1 MNQVGVFNS
10 VPPQEELSAPGT
22 LMWISEDAGDEFL
35 KAYQHCVAHAPQIA
49 MRSSV
54 VDGLQRPAA
63 EVRAIVITQ
72 RQRIMPSRSL
82 VRDMREAYPQA
93 RILCLMGSCCEGMYA
108 KVLDPVF
115 SKSERLYCHQW
126 GQVLP
131 AWLRCCG
138 AVVPVSD
145 RTCRSVAVVSA
156 TPANGSALMDL
167 AESAGAVAFW
177 CRDVCGWQMRRIDA
191 VWWDDSVAV
200 PATADQ
206 WSQRVKPFLRTD
218 GAPLHA
224 WIANA
229 PRCSEVKAASEGGVA
244 LTLSKP
250 YQVQTLLSLL
260 GNSRSG
266 QPTESSAS
274 LRVA

>member
-10 VPPQEELSAPGT
+10 VPSQEEFSDPGT
-22 LMWISEDAGDEFL
+22 LMWISEDAGEEFL
-35 KAYQHCVAHAPQIA
+35 EAYQHCAAHAPQIA

-54 VDGLQRPAA
+54 VDGLQRPAVQ
-63 EVRAIVITQ
+63 VRAIVIAQ
-72 RQRIMPSRSL
+72 HQRIMPSRSL
-82 VRDMREAYPQA
+82 IRDMREAYPQA
-93 RILCLMGSCCEGMYA
+93 RVLCLMGSCCEGMYA
-108 KVLDPVF
+108 KILDPVF
-115 SKSERLYCHQW
+115 SKRERLYCHQW
-126 GQVLP
+126 AQVLP

-138 AVVPVSD
+138 AVVPVAGNP
-145 RTCRSVAVVSA
+145 CRSVAVVRA

-177 CRDVCGWQMRRIDA
+177 CRDACGWQMRRIDA

-200 PATADQ
+200 AATADR
-206 WSQRVKPFLRTD
+206 WSQRLKPFVRND
-218 GAPLHA
+218 GAPVHA

-229 PRCSEVKAASEGGVA
+229 PRYSEVNAASKGGVT

-250 YQVQTLLSLL
+250 YQIEPLLSLL
-260 GNSRSG
+260 GIGRLG
-266 QPTESSAS
+266 QAESSAS